1 MDTLL
6 ADLRYAVRRLSQR
19 PGFTAI
25 ALLTMALGIG
35 ANSAIFSI
43 VNAVLLRPLPVESPD
58 RLVEIYSQEEDDDFP
73 VTQAYPDYLDIRA
86 RDDLFSGV
94 TTYTADFFSVSVGP
108 RSEVM
113 FGESVTG
120 NYFDVLGVPAA
131 IGRLF
136 ISGEDDAL
144 GAPPVVVISHGLWK
158 RRFASD
164 PGVLGQTL
172 RVRGRPFEIVG
183 VTPPEFKGLL
193 MGFTAELWMPLN
205 ANASFAAADEMLEDR
220 GSRYLLVKGRL
231 RPGVTAEQAQA
242 GLDVLAG

>member
-43 VNAVLLRPLPVESPD
+43 VNAVLLRPLPVESPEQ
-58 RLVEIYSQEEDDDFP
+58 LVEIYSQEEDDDFP

-113 FGESVTG
+113 FGESVT
-120 NYFDVLGVPAA
+120 
-131 IGRLF
+131 
-136 ISGEDDAL
+136 
-144 GAPPVVVISHGLWK
+144 
-158 RRFASD
+158 
-164 PGVLGQTL
+164 
-172 RVRGRPFEIVG
+172 
-183 VTPPEFKGLL
+183 
-193 MGFTAELWMPLN
+193 
-205 ANASFAAADEMLEDR
+205 
-220 GSRYLLVKGRL
+220 
-231 RPGVTAEQAQA
+231 
-242 GLDVLAG
+242 